1 MTDSAWSGFCPS
13 RCARDPPNP
22 PRWRCLAAAL
32 GLATARRVQVGS
44 WRGFPFKGDLELS
57 GRERPGGQALM
68 ACLAESAERGAQRRV
83 AGERPRPRPRPP
95 DSRAGPRAA
104 PGHLRRRQPCERPRA
119 AARERGGLMELKK
132 DNPSV
137 AIDMLLIVQSEKRRA
152 AHGPDLADGQDEPGA
167 PQPRAGGNA
176 RPPRTRHPGPDPR
189 PQRPP
194 GSLAFPTKPGK
205 AGSVPTLPACTPGIH
220 SHSGVP

>member
-1 MTDSAWSGFCPS
+1 MLEVPG
-13 RCARDPPNP
+13 
-22 PRWRCLAAAL
+22 LAL

-83 AGERPRPRPRPP
+83 AGERPRPLPRPRPRPP

-152 AHGPDLADGQDEPGA
+152 AHGPDLADGPDEPGA
-167 PQPRAGGNA
+167 LQPHAGGN
-176 RPPRTRHPGPDPR
+176 T
-189 PQRPP
+189 RPP
-194 GSLAFPTKPGK
+194 GPGTRGPTPTRSDPRVPLLSPRSPGR
-205 AGSVPTLPACTPGIH
+205 PARSPLCPRAPGIH
-220 SHSGVP
+220 SHFGVP